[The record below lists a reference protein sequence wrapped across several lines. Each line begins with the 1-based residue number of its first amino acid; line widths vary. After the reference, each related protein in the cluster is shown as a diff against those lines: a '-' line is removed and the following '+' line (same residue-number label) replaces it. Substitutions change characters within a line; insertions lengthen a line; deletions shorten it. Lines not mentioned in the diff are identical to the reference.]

1 MSVVRVRAFVDR
13 FEGDKAVLIL
23 GDDESQAV
31 IWPRSLLP
39 SDARQGDAL
48 AVTIEVDAE
57 ETADRSREIRRLLS
71 DLGDSA
77 DQSVS

>member
-1 MSVVRVRAFVDR
+1 MSTARVSAFVDR
-13 FEGDKAVLIL
+13 FEGDRAVLIL

-31 IWPRSLLP
+31 IWPRILLP
-39 SDARQGDAL
+39 SETGQGDVL
-48 AVTIEVDAE
+48 VVTIEADSE
-57 ETADRSREIRRLLS
+57 ETANRSREIRRLLS